1 MSDYKIVTRSK
12 NSLVFSTEIISFFY
26 DEKINDIVEIRRLSV
41 RKSRKRQHFI
51 VNRYNDF
58 KNAKRHDEVIN
69 IASIYPTISNEN
81 ITLHNIS
88 FINIQAE
95 ALKIDEKIL
104 NNIVKKASSII
115 LDYLF
120 NYKEKTE

>member
-1 MSDYKIVTRSK
+1 MSDDKIITRSK

-26 DEKINDIVEIRRLSV
+26 DEEINDIVEIRRLSV
-41 RKSRKRQHFI
+41 RKSRNRQHFI

-58 KNAKRHDEVIN
+58 KNAKRHDEIIN
-69 IASIYPTISNEN
+69 IASIHPTINNEN

-95 ALKIDEKIL
+95 ALKMDEKIL
-104 NNIVKKASSII
+104 KSIINRSSNII

-120 NYKEKTE
+120 NYKEKE

>member
-26 DEKINDIVEIRRLSV
+26 DEEINDIVEIRRLSV
-41 RKSRKRQHFI
+41 RKSRNRQHFI

-58 KNAKRHDEVIN
+58 KNAKRHDEIIN
-69 IASIYPTISNEN
+69 IASIHPTINNEN

-95 ALKIDEKIL
+95 ALKMDEKIL
-104 NNIVKKASSII
+104 KSIINRSSNII

-120 NYKEKTE
+120 NYKEKE

>member
-1 MSDYKIVTRSK
+1 MSAHKIVTRSK

-26 DEKINDIVEIRRLSV
+26 DEEINDIVEIRRLSV
-41 RKSRKRQHFI
+41 RKSRNRQHFI
-51 VNRYNDF
+51 VNRYNDL
-58 KNAKRHDEVIN
+58 KNAKKHDEVIN
-69 IASIYPTISNEN
+69 IASIHPTINNEN
-81 ITLHNIS
+81 ITLRNIS
-88 FINIQAE
+88 FVNIQAE

>member
-1 MSDYKIVTRSK
+1 MPDYKIVTRSK

-41 RKSRKRQHFI
+41 RKSRNRQHFI

-69 IASIYPTISNEN
+69 IASIHPTISNEN

-104 NNIVKKASSII
+104 NNIVKKASSTI

-120 NYKEKTE
+120 NFDHSPL

>member
-1 MSDYKIVTRSK
+1 MFDNKIITRSK

-26 DEKINDIVEIRRLSV
+26 DEEIADIIEIRRLSV
-41 RKSRKRQHFI
+41 RKSKSRQHFI
-51 VNRYNDF
+51 INRYNDF

-69 IASIYPTISNEN
+69 IASIYPKINNEN

-104 NNIVKKASSII
+104 NNIVKKASSTI

-120 NYKEKTE
+120 NFDHSLL